1 MANIKSHSE
10 SEDEDPHST
19 DPEGKDKS
27 KDKKILCKVKWSR
40 DEDERLKK
48 SVEQHGADSW
58 KLVANNFPGRTD
70 GQCQHRW
77 QKVLNPELVKG
88 PWTKEEDQ
96 KVIDLVHKYGPKRW
110 SVIAKHLQGRIGKQ
124 CRERWHNHLNPEVK
138 KSSWTQ
144 EEDSIIYQ
152 AHKRLGNRWAEISKL
167 LPGRT
172 DNSIKN
178 HWNSTM
184 RRKVEHEGYLQEGCR
199 GFGSEHGGL
208 KRRHHRPCVPQ
219 PDTPHGRHS
228 PLGMAGPTQLG
239 VYLYSPHCGQ
249 LMDSLPDSSSY
260 LSPSCH
266 DDPDKEQR
274 IKELELLLMS
284 AETEVRR
291 QAQCRGPCSVEH
303 YSSWADSVS
312 DDTMTTSS
320 SSLEDQAEGG
330 WRLAEEGRGPPVEL
344 AEGGWRGPEEGRGPP
359 VELADGGWRGQE
371 EGRGPPVELAEGGW
385 RLAEEGQHQVQH
397 YVSPSKFLAVEA
409 SSVLSTL
416 QTIPEFAETMELID
430 SDPMAWSE
438 AASFDMSEA
447 TTPPKQTHGSYVPQ
461 ERTTEGMRYTVD
473 PPNDISTKH
482 SAPLGQRKVHTPNN
496 VPRPGLPSL
505 GRRKRRERG
514 DQSPDRSCP
523 SFLDSPSINSPKN
536 TPTKA
541 LPFSLSQFF
550 NTSGGEHLSLDNPA
564 LTSTPVCGQKYLL
577 NTPFQKETT
586 PKHQKENV
594 GFRTPKIHKSIMV
607 PTPRTP
613 TPFKNALAAQEK
625 MHGPLKMVPQ
635 PLAFLEEDI
644 REVLKQEIG
653 SDIFSR
659 EPQPDFRT
667 WKHDVD
673 GPARKVR
680 KSLVLD
686 SWGKDCLNVPLYQDQ
701 LNNALVPEETM
712 LTSSLLMTPLPER
725 DREEQPCPPSSG
737 REGSNGPRRRLPSPR
752 KRKNPPSVRM
762 SHHNS
767 PGQVNNQWEA
777 VVYGK
782 TEDQRIMT
790 EQARQYLSSTYP
802 SSGCTS
808 RALVL

>member
-1 MANIKSHSE
+1 MANITSRSE
-10 SEDEDPHST
+10 SEDEDLHST
-19 DPEGKDKS
+19 DPESKDKS

-58 KLVANNFPGRTD
+58 KLVANNFT
-70 GQCQHRW
+70 
-77 QKVLNPELVKG
+77 
-88 PWTKEEDQ
+88 
-96 KVIDLVHKYGPKRW
+96 VIDLVHKYGPKRW

-184 RRKVEHEGYLQEGCR
+184 RRKVEHEGYLQDGCR
-199 GFGSEHGGL
+199 GFSSEHGGL

-219 PDTPHGRHS
+219 PDTPHGGHS

-239 VYLYSPHCGQ
+239 GYLYSPHCGQ

-291 QAQCRGPCSVEH
+291 QAQCRGPCSVER
-303 YSSWADSVS
+303 YSSWADG
-312 DDTMTTSS
+312 MC
-320 SSLEDQAEGG
+320 
-330 WRLAEEGRGPPVEL
+330 LA
-344 AEGGWRGPEEGRGPP
+344 
-359 VELADGGWRGQE
+359 
-371 EGRGPPVELAEGGW
+371 
-385 RLAEEGQHQVQH
+385 
-397 YVSPSKFLAVEA
+397 
-409 SSVLSTL
+409 L
-416 QTIPEFAETMELID
+416 Q
-430 SDPMAWSE
+430 DPMAWSE
-438 AASFDMSEA
+438 AASFDVSEA
-447 TTPPKQTHGSYVPQ
+447 TTPLKQIQGSYVPQ
-461 ERTTEGMRYTVD
+461 GRTTEGMRYTID
-473 PPNDISTKH
+473 PSNDISTKH
-482 SAPLGQRKVHTPNN
+482 CAPMGQRKVHTPHN

-505 GRRKRRERG
+505 GRRKRTARG
-514 DQSPDRSCP
+514 DQSPDRSRA
-523 SFLDSPSINSPKN
+523 SFLESPSINSPKN

-541 LPFSLSQFF
+541 LPFTLSQFF
-550 NTSGGEHLSLDNPA
+550 NTSGGEHLSLDSPS
-564 LTSTPVCGQKYLL
+564 LTSTPVCGQNYLL

-586 PKHQKENV
+586 PKHQKENM
-594 GFRTPKIHKSIMV
+594 GFRTPKIHKTIMV

-625 MHGPLKMVPQ
+625 MHGPLKMVVS

-653 SDIFSR
+653 SDIFTR

-667 WKHDVD
+667 WKHNVD

-686 SWGKDCLNVPLYQDQ
+686 SWGKDCLNVQLYQDQ
-701 LNNALVPEETM
+701 LNNALVPEESL

-725 DREEQPCPPSSG
+725 DREERPCPPSSG
-737 REGSNGPRRRLPSPR
+737 KEGSCGPRRHLPSPR
-752 KRKNPPSVRM
+752 KRKNPPSVRI
-762 SHHNS
+762 SHHDS

-790 EQARQYLSSTYP
+790 EQARQYLSSTYT
-802 SSGCTS
+802 STGCTS

>member
-1 MANIKSHSE
+1 MAKIKSRSE
-10 SEDEDPHST
+10 SEDEDLHST
-19 DPEGKDKS
+19 DPESKDKS
-27 KDKKILCKVKWSR
+27 KDKKILCKGKWSR

-48 SVEQHGADSW
+48 LVEQHGADSW
-58 KLVANNFPGRTD
+58 KLVANHFQGRTD

-199 GFGSEHGGL
+199 GFSSEHGGL

-219 PDTPHGRHS
+219 LDTPHGGHS
-228 PLGMAGPTQLG
+228 PLGIPGPTQLG
-239 VYLYSPHCGQ
+239 GYLYSPHCGQ

-320 SSLEDQAEGG
+320 SSLEDQS
-330 WRLAEEGRGPPVEL
+330 
-344 AEGGWRGPEEGRGPP
+344 EGGWRG
-359 VELADGGWRGQE
+359 
-371 EGRGPPVELAEGGW
+371 
-385 RLAEEGQHQVQH
+385 AEEGQGPPVQRH
-397 YVSPSKFLAVEA
+397 VSPSKFLAVEA

-416 QTIPEFAETMELID
+416 QTIPEFAETRAGAHRPG
-430 SDPMAWSE
+430 SDPMTWSE
-438 AASFDMSEA
+438 AASFDVSEPP
-447 TTPPKQTHGSYVPQ
+447 TPPKQTQGSYVPQ
-461 ERTTEGMRYTVD
+461 GRTTEGMRYTID
-473 PPNDISTKH
+473 PSNDISTKLC
-482 SAPLGQRKVHTPNN
+482 APMGQRKVHTPNN
-496 VPRPGLPSL
+496 VPRPGLLSL
-505 GRRKRRERG
+505 GRRKRTERV
-514 DQSPDRSCP
+514 DQSPDRSRA
-523 SFLDSPSINSPKN
+523 SFLESPSINSPKN

-541 LPFSLSQFF
+541 
-550 NTSGGEHLSLDNPA
+550 
-564 LTSTPVCGQKYLL
+564 
-577 NTPFQKETT
+577 
-586 PKHQKENV
+586 
-594 GFRTPKIHKSIMV
+594 RTPKIHKTIMV

-653 SDIFSR
+653 SDIFTR

-686 SWGKDCLNVPLYQDQ
+686 SWGKDCLNQDQ
-701 LNNALVPEETM
+701 LNNALVPEESL

-725 DREEQPCPPSSG
+725 DREERPRPPSSG
-737 REGSNGPRRRLPSPR
+737 KEGSCGPRRHLPSAR
-752 KRKNPPSVRM
+752 KRKNPPSVRI
-762 SHHNS
+762 SHHDS

-790 EQARQYLSSTYP
+790 EQARQYLSSTYT
-802 SSGCTS
+802 STGCTS

>member
-1 MANIKSHSE
+1 MANIKSRSE
-10 SEDEDPHST
+10 SEDEELHST
-19 DPEGKDKS
+19 DPESKDKS

-48 SVEQHGADSW
+48 LVEQHGADSW
-58 KLVANNFPGRTD
+58 KLIANNFPGRTD

-199 GFGSEHGGL
+199 GFSSEHGGL

-219 PDTPHGRHS
+219 PDTPHGGHS

-239 VYLYSPHCGQ
+239 GYLYSPHCGQ

-260 LSPSCH
+260 LSN
-266 DDPDKEQR
+266 
-274 IKELELLLMS
+274 
-284 AETEVRR
+284 
-291 QAQCRGPCSVEH
+291 VER

-320 SSLEDQAEGG
+320 SSLEDQAEGA
-330 WRLAEEGRGPPVEL
+330 WRLADEGQGPPVEQ
-344 AEGGWRGPEEGRGPP
+344 AEGGWRGAEEG
-359 VELADGGWRGQE
+359 Q
-371 EGRGPPVELAEGGW
+371 GPPVELAEGGW
-385 RLAEEGQHQVQH
+385 RLAEEGQHH
-397 YVSPSKFLAVEA
+397 VSPSKFLAVEA

-430 SDPMAWSE
+430 SMCLALQDPMAWSE

-447 TTPPKQTHGSYVPQ
+447 TTPPKQIQGSYVPQ
-461 ERTTEGMRYTVD
+461 GRTTEGMRYTID
-473 PPNDISTKH
+473 PSNDISTKH
-482 SAPLGQRKVHTPNN
+482 CAPMGQLKVHTPNN
-496 VPRPGLPSL
+496 VPRSGLPSL
-505 GRRKRRERG
+505 GRRKRTERG
-514 DQSPDRSCP
+514 DQSPDRSRA
-523 SFLDSPSINSPKN
+523 SFLESPSINSPKN

-541 LPFSLSQFF
+541 LPFTLSQFF

-586 PKHQKENV
+586 PKHQKENM
-594 GFRTPKIHKSIMV
+594 GFRTPKIHKTIMV

-653 SDIFSR
+653 SDIFTR

-673 GPARKVR
+673 GPVRKVR

-686 SWGKDCLNVPLYQDQ
+686 SWGKDCLNVQLYQDQ
-701 LNNALVPEETM
+701 LNIALVPEESL
-712 LTSSLLMTPLPER
+712 LTSSLLMTPVPER
-725 DREEQPCPPSSG
+725 DREERPCPPSSG
-737 REGSNGPRRRLPSPR
+737 KEGSCGPRRHLPSPR
-752 KRKNPPSVRM
+752 KRKNPPSVKI
-762 SHHNS
+762 SHHDS
-767 PGQVNNQWEA
+767 PGQANNQWEA

-790 EQARQYLSSTYP
+790 EQARQYLSSTYT
-802 SSGCTS
+802 STGCTS